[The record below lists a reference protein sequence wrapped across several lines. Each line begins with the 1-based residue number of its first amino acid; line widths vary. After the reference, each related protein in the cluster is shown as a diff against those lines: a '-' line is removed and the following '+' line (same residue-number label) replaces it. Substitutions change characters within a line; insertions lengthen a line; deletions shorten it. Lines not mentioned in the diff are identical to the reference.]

1 MTNEKRLIDAN
12 ALIDRFDYERF
23 LNHDFAEDLV
33 NEAPTIDAVEVP
45 PVKIGDT
52 AYFIINKK
60 IYEAKICLISFA
72 KDRYTTDTEI
82 RGEVQKNHSVSAK
95 FSDWGKSVFATR
107 EEAEKVLYPCE
118 YCFCGTYRSCDGC
131 SYGEVKEDHQP

>member
-1 MTNEKRLIDAN
+1 MTNGKRLIDAN
-12 ALIDRFDYERF
+12 ALLDEIRKSKDGHNHADREISK
-23 LNHDFAEDLV
+23 NHHMEHDVFMNLV
-33 NEAPTIDAVEVP
+33 DIAPTVDAVEVP

-60 IYEAKICLISFA
+60 IYEAKICLIAFTQF
-72 KDRYTTDTEI
+72 RYTTDTEI

-107 EEAEKVLYPCE
+107 EEAEKALA
-118 YCFCGTYRSCDGC
+118 
-131 SYGEVKEDHQP
+131 